1 MSVHLVLHFNGH
13 VANKPG
19 KRGSATRETNFIRA
33 VERDSVFFLFITTV
47 KQNMYIVVLPSTFN
61 EIMQV

>member
-1 MSVHLVLHFNGH
+1 MSQIN
-13 VANKPG
+13 PG
-19 KRGSATRETNFIRA
+19 KRGSAMRETNFIRA

-47 KQNMYIVVLPSTFN
+47 KQNMYIDFLPSTFN